1 MVSRNKILTLAALA
15 APLMCLCLVGTY
27 FLPPVYERVNW
38 RVEEYWLR
46 AQYWLNPPEAQVF
59 VPQQAPLSVQVTVI
73 GAAATPAPASPTPP
87 ASATPLAATQPPAA
101 SPTPLIPTAT
111 PAPLPPQVNLDG
123 VRYENQH
130 GRWNYCAPANLS
142 MALSYWGWLN
152 GRDVVGP
159 ILKPYEKDKNVMP
172 YEMVDYVANQTQL
185 KVIHRV
191 GGDLTILKRFL
202 AAGFPVLVEKG
213 VFLHDISGVL
223 SWMGHYQVVTGYDDA
238 AGQFVTQDSYV
249 KANLPVSYAEM
260 TTGWRAFNYTY
271 LVIYP
276 PEKEP
281 EVMAILGPDADP
293 TVNFQRAAQAALDET
308 AALQGQDQYFAWF
321 NRGSSLVSL
330 QQYHEAALAYDQAF
344 QIYPSLPEADRP
356 WRMLWYQTGP
366 YFAYYNAAR
375 YQDLLDLATQTL
387 DTMQGEKNL
396 EESYYWRAMAEAAL
410 GDKAA
415 AVDDLMLALK
425 YHAGFG
431 PALLELQT
439 LNGQ

>member
-1 MVSRNKILTLAALA
+1 MLSRIEKRIFALLA
-15 APLMCLCLVGTY
+15 APLTCLCLVGIY

-46 AQYWLNPPEAQVF
+46 AQYWLNPPDEAVF
-59 VPQQAPLSVQVTVI
+59 VPQQAAPPGAPLVTVV
-73 GAAATPAPASPTPP
+73 GAAATGTPTPTFTALPATAAPATIPATAAPSLTP
-87 ASATPLAATQPPAA
+87 
-101 SPTPLIPTAT
+101 IPT
-111 PAPLPPQVNLDG
+111 PLPPQVSLQG
-123 VRYENQH
+123 VRYEDQH

-185 KVIHRV
+185 RVIHRV
-191 GGDLTILKRFL
+191 GGDLPTLQRFI

-213 VFLHDISGVL
+213 VFLNDISGVL
-223 SWMGHYQVVTGYDDA
+223 SWMGHYQVITGYDEA
-238 AGQFVTQDSYV
+238 AQTFTAQDSYV
-249 KANLPVSYAEM
+249 KANLPVPYAEM
-260 TTGWRAFNYTY
+260 LTGWRAFNYTY

-293 TVNFQRAAQAALDET
+293 TANFQRAAQTALDET
-308 AALQGQDQYFAWF
+308 TRLQGQDLYFAWF

-330 QQYHEAALAYDQAF
+330 QQYDEAAAAYDQAF
-344 QIYPSLPEADRP
+344 QIYPSLSKAERP

-366 YFAYYNAAR
+366 YFAYYHTAR
-375 YQDLLDLATQTL
+375 YQDLLDLANQTL
-387 DTMQGEKNL
+387 ATMQGEKNL

-431 PALLELQT
+431 PALLELQS